1 MSPNTRSLSIAI
13 IGVGRIGSSFAY
25 QLASAGHDV
34 TVVARPSSRRLAQL
48 ERDGGIVLTT
58 GERAMVTSA
67 DHLDTQKAYDLVL
80 VTVNA
85 HQVDA
90 VLPALRTS
98 RAKAIQF
105 MFITP
110 EAARLQAAVGAD
122 RTTFGFAGVL
132 AVLRDDGKLDLQIP
146 KRNPKALHGDQRWV
160 DLFEAAGM
168 PSKLEPQMER
178 RLRAFAPMTMSMEAV
193 AISGMQ
199 HRRGA
204 TWAEARAGARGAKSA
219 YAILRELGDAPYPGM
234 PSLMSR
240 APLPVTTFMLW
251 GISRARFREAIG
263 TSQEECRGLVDLLVA
278 EARHRGANSANV
290 NRVLA
295 MRPESEETLAAV

>member
-25 QLASAGHDV
+25 QLARAGHDV
-34 TVVARPSSRRLAQL
+34 TVVARAGSRRLAQL

-58 GERAMVTSA
+58 GEKATVTTA

-85 HQVDA
+85 HQADA
-90 VLPALRTS
+90 VLPALRSS

-110 EAARLQAAVGAD
+110 EAERLEAAVGAD
-122 RTTFGFAGVL
+122 RATFGFAGVL

-146 KRNPKALHGDQRWV
+146 KRGPKALHGDKRWA

-168 PSKLEPQMER
+168 PSKLEPDIER
-178 RLRAFAPMTMSMEAV
+178 RLRAFAPVTISMEAV

-199 HRRGA
+199 HKRGA

-240 APLPVTTFMLW
+240 VPLPMAALVLW
-251 GISRARFREAIG
+251 GASRARFREAIG
-263 TSQEECRGLVDLLVA
+263 TSQEECRGLVDLFVA
-278 EARHRGANSANV
+278 EARQRGADSANID
-290 NRVLA
+290 RVVA
-295 MRPESEETLAAV
+295 MRPEREQTLAAA

>member
-1 MSPNTRSLSIAI
+1 MSSSTPSLSIAI

-25 QLASAGHDV
+25 QLAGAGHDV
-34 TVVARPSSRRLAQL
+34 IVVARPGSRRLAQL

-58 GERAMVTSA
+58 GERVTVTSTG
-67 DHLDTQKAYDLVL
+67 HLDTQKAYDLVI

-90 VLPALRTS
+90 VLPALRAS

-110 EAARLQAAVGAD
+110 EAARLKAAVGAD
-122 RTTFGFAGVL
+122 RATFGFAGVL

-146 KRNPKALHGDQRWV
+146 KRNPKALHGDQRWA

-168 PSKLEPQMER
+168 PSKLEPHIER

-199 HRRGA
+199 HKRGA
-204 TWAEARAGARGAKSA
+204 TWAEARVGARGAKSA

-234 PSLMSR
+234 PSQMSR
-240 APLPVTTFMLW
+240 APLPIATLMLW
-251 GISRARFREAIG
+251 GISRSRFREAIG

-278 EARHRGANSANV
+278 EARQRGADFTNI

-295 MRPESEETLAAV
+295 MRPKREETLAAV

>member
-1 MSPNTRSLSIAI
+1 MSSSTRSLSIAI

-25 QLASAGHDV
+25 QLAGAGHDV
-34 TVVARPSSRRLAQL
+34 TVVARPGSRRLAQL

-58 GERAMVTSA
+58 GEKATVTSA
-67 DHLDTQKAYDLVL
+67 GHLDTQKAYDLVI

-85 HQVDA
+85 HQADA
-90 VLPALRTS
+90 VLPALRAS

-110 EAARLQAAVGAD
+110 EAARLKAAVGAD

-132 AVLRDDGKLDLQIP
+132 AVLRDDGKLDVQIP
-146 KRNPKALHGDQRWV
+146 KRNPKALHGDQRWA

-168 PSKLEPQMER
+168 PSKLEPQIER

-199 HRRGA
+199 HKRGA
-204 TWAEARAGARGAKSA
+204 TWAEARVGARGVKSA

-234 PSLMSR
+234 PSQMSR
-240 APLPVTTFMLW
+240 APLPIATLMLW
-251 GISRARFREAIG
+251 GISRSRFREAIG

-278 EARHRGANSANV
+278 EARQRGADFTNI

-295 MRPESEETLAAV
+295 MRPKREETLAVV

>member
-1 MSPNTRSLSIAI
+1 
-13 IGVGRIGSSFAY
+13 
-25 QLASAGHDV
+25 V
-34 TVVARPSSRRLAQL
+34 TVTS
-48 ERDGGIVLTT
+48 T
-58 GERAMVTSA
+58 G
-67 DHLDTQKAYDLVL
+67 HLDTQKAYDLVI

-90 VLPALRTS
+90 VLPALRAS

-110 EAARLQAAVGAD
+110 EAARLKAAVGAD
-122 RTTFGFAGVL
+122 RATFGFAGVL

-146 KRNPKALHGDQRWV
+146 KRNPKALHGDQRWA

-168 PSKLEPQMER
+168 PSKLEPHIEQ

-199 HRRGA
+199 HKRGA
-204 TWAEARAGARGAKSA
+204 TWAEARVGARGAKSA

-234 PSLMSR
+234 PSQMSR
-240 APLPVTTFMLW
+240 APLPIATLMLW
-251 GISRARFREAIG
+251 GISRSRFREAIG

-278 EARHRGANSANV
+278 EARQRGADFTNI

-295 MRPESEETLAAV
+295 MRPKREETLAAV